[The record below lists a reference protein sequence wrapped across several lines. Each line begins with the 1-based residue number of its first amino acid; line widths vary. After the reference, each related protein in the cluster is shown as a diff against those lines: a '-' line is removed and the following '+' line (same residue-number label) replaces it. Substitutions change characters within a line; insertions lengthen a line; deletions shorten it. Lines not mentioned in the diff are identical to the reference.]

1 MDLATAKAVISG
13 GASGLGYATAERV
26 IGAGGHVV
34 LLDINEEQGVTSAAE
49 LGERAGRKVAI
60 KCRVRGD
67 RLRWL
72 EMARTNAEQGLDL
85 QVASN
90 ATIRRQFVAL
100 VFSARSAAVSSKLS

>member
-49 LGERAGRKVAI
+49 LCESDQIGRASRRERV
-60 KCRVRGD
+60 
-67 RLRWL
+67 
-72 EMARTNAEQGLDL
+72 
-85 QVASN
+85 
-90 ATIRRQFVAL
+90 
-100 VFSARSAAVSSKLS
+100 